1 MKQKRQLVKKYALQ
15 LGIGCLLLLFLYF
28 YKQQTLWVEASYSRA
43 FYPAFSFLH
52 KILFSWIP
60 FSVGDIF
67 YILAVVV
74 VIGLFGKMI
83 QSIWRKNWNV
93 LLLRFLQLIS
103 FCLALYLYFYA
114 SWGLNYYR
122 VPLAKQLFLK
132 TDTITLEQHV
142 FVLDKFIARADEIR
156 PQISFAEDRKAMD
169 QELSLLMKDDQAFEG
184 ILSKTQVN
192 VKKPLSS
199 TIVSY
204 FTVTGYFNPFTQEV
218 QVNQKIPLVS
228 YPFTVVHELSHQ
240 MGIGFEDECNFIAFY
255 KLRTHANLQYQYAAY
270 YEAINYLLRTL
281 YLTNPKLFAQYK
293 QKLSPLILKDF
304 EEERLFWEN
313 YRGWVNTISGAF
325 YDGYL
330 KHNNQPEG
338 MARYSL
344 MSRLVIANELKN
356 ENQ

>member
-1 MKQKRQLVKKYALQ
+1 MMQKKLRLKRYAFQ

-28 YKQQTLWVEASYSRA
+28 FKQQALWVEASYSRGI
-43 FYPAFSFLH
+43 YPAFSFLP
-52 KILFSWIP
+52 KLLFSWIP
-60 FSVGDIF
+60 FSVGDLF
-67 YILAVVV
+67 YILTAAVF
-74 VIGLFGKMI
+74 IGLFGKMI
-83 QSIWRKNWNV
+83 QSIWKKKWNV
-93 LLLRFLQLIS
+93 LLLRFLQLVS

-132 TDTITLEQHV
+132 TDTITLEQHT
-142 FVLDKFIARADEIR
+142 FVLDKFIARANEIR
-156 PQISFAEDRKAMD
+156 PQILFSQDRKAMD
-169 QELSLLMKDDQAFEG
+169 QELSLLMKNDQVFDG
-184 ILSKTQVN
+184 ILSKTQIE

-199 TIVSY
+199 RIISY

-218 QVNQKIPLVS
+218 QVNQEIPLVS

-255 KLRTHANLQYQYAAY
+255 KLRQHSNLQYQYAAY

-281 YLTNPKLFAQYK
+281 YLADPKLFALHK
-293 QKLSPLILKDF
+293 KKLSPLILKDF
-304 EEERLFWEN
+304 EEERLFWEK
-313 YRGWVNTISGAF
+313 YRGWINNLSGIF

-356 ENQ
+356 EKL